1 MTLKQHSET
10 FSEKKKIVSNY
21 QKEQITRRLSKESVY
36 AELKGS
42 KSGEFITGLR
52 VDSLTIEKDQKY
64 LHANGDQV
72 GSNNFNLDLP
82 EPTLENLA
90 TIHSIIKIASESS
103 ELEKYQ
109 LAKLK
114 DVDYLHTLF
123 NILKSIISLHEIA
136 LFEVLIRKDL
146 FVKVAGIFEYDP
158 QYTNKRPKHRKLLS
172 DQSKHKQA
180 VKIKDDLIKEKIHE
194 TFRIQFFRDS
204 LLHGSCDDET
214 LTALSSLICFNYIEI
229 CRHFANDSEY
239 LLEIFDILNKP
250 NEPIQKKYD
259 SIGFLQ
265 ELFHIAKNLQPSSR
279 SDLYRAL
286 CKNGILDAIEST
298 LEIDDPIL
306 KSGGSNLLSSIMV
319 LEAGIVRLHI
329 LRKHRINEKSLAT
342 IIINQIVENKNSDFT
357 THLAGVLQSLI
368 NINGSLDMDYIYEE
382 SALARYKEEKD
393 NDQFLQFFYENLS
406 VTLFGPLINL
416 PNLNSETE
424 ILYLTESQLTLFFHL
439 CELMRMMIRYHGVR
453 SKFLIMTNSIVP
465 KLVLLLR
472 TNDKIL
478 RLSALRTI
486 RSIIGLD
493 YKFVA
498 KNVASHKIMTPIL
511 KLLLEPKP
519 KNSLLNSASVE
530 LLEYIRVSNIRP
542 FIDEIVDKHRE
553 ELSSTSDYANT
564 FEKLIQQYDRNHNQT
579 TDVTTESDEA
589 TNNPA
594 NPRQAIIS
602 DWSSTTRKSS
612 STPSP
617 TSPTDQDQEEEEIN
631 IDKELNK
638 WKKYPAIYNYSFDV
652 TEITKPP
659 RKPASKKVSKKVYDR
674 IRSIELLGRN
684 IVSVYDGGPIFSNK
698 KFAFDHKEDKE
709 FKIDLPAEVEG
720 RRSKNYQVK
729 LRYQGE
735 ADLEKLMDFVS
746 LNPNTEYDGT
756 VQFGL
761 SLLNAIL
768 NSTPRLNHLSL
779 GRRSI
784 FPDLPLFK
792 EIKLPGALVLKP
804 GIQQALKPGWD
815 CLVVNVDRSSAIF
828 YPPGPLINIIPE
840 AIQRGSRHLRT
851 LNDLKTRGLSLDEC
865 RSLQSYLK
873 DVKLEITS
881 YGKRRQITISRLSH
895 ESAANLKVNKN
906 DRNSQTIQQYFK
918 SRWDYELQYPK
929 LPCIGVYNRNL
940 KKDDYYPIEVCEIVK
955 DQKFEEKE
963 WKPLSEDTR
972 RQVVR
977 KTCIEPKD
985 RFDYIYDAIHEV
997 YKYDEDKVLKA
1008 FGLKIDSHFI
1018 EEEGKIVP
1026 EPNLHTGS
1034 NLKTVIRNHRWD
1046 TDKFVEAKAVV
1057 NWSVIIFDSYVKVE
1071 TIEAAMRLLRSTL
1084 TKRGMSVPYSPSVKH
1099 ENPQGDIQGAVV
1111 KALER
1116 ARFDKKRGNAD
1127 LIICIVTKNGGNST
1141 VYPAVKKIAA
1151 TLGVATQCILSNNI
1165 DPRHKDKWGST
1176 FNNLSLKINGKLGG
1190 ENARL
1195 SPGELEKITKKEHFM
1210 VMGADVFHP
1219 GRLEGERASIAGV
1232 IASKNLHLTKYA
1244 ARFSANRKVR
1254 NETIEDLE
1262 PMSVELLEVYYS
1274 ENKRLPDQIV
1284 FYRDGVSDTGFQNV
1298 KDQEITAL
1306 KAAFKT
1312 VYSKHKQNLPKLTFV
1327 IVQKRHRARA
1337 LALNSSNKNQNCE
1350 QGTVIFTGI
1359 VVPQNFEFYLYSH
1372 TGRLGTSKP
1381 THYYVIYDERGF
1393 SNEEMFEFTY
1403 KLCFFNG
1410 FIKSDCIS
1418 VAASLKDTE
1427 YYI

>member
-52 VDSLTIEKDQKY
+52 VD
-64 LHANGDQV
+64 N
-72 GSNNFNLDLP
+72 LP

-589 TNNPA
+589 TNNPTTA
-594 NPRQAIIS
+594 A
-602 DWSSTTRKSS
+602 SSSKSS
-612 STPSP
+612 PLSF
-617 TSPTDQDQEEEEIN
+617 QIN
-631 IDKELNK
+631 FNAAIRSIKSRFISSGSNNINNNVDSNKKQRIKDK
-638 WKKYPAIYNYSFDV
+638 WKSAKLVLNFLRVKEYPAIYNYSFDV

-804 GIQQALKPGWD
+804 GIQQALKPGW
-815 CLVVNVDRSSAIF
+815 AIF

-1403 KLCFFNG
+1403 KLCFL
-1410 FIKSDCIS
+1410 S
-1418 VAASLKDTE
+1418 ASQSSKKLCNIME
-1427 YYI
+1427 

>member
-1 MTLKQHSET
+1 MSTDNNNAVPLK
-10 FSEKKKIVSNY
+10 
-21 QKEQITRRLSKESVY
+21 
-36 AELKGS
+36 
-42 KSGEFITGLR
+42 
-52 VDSLTIEKDQKY
+52 
-64 LHANGDQV
+64 
-72 GSNNFNLDLP
+72 
-82 EPTLENLA
+82 
-90 TIHSIIKIASESS
+90 
-103 ELEKYQ
+103 
-109 LAKLK
+109 
-114 DVDYLHTLF
+114 
-123 NILKSIISLHEIA
+123 
-136 LFEVLIRKDL
+136 
-146 FVKVAGIFEYDP
+146 
-158 QYTNKRPKHRKLLS
+158 
-172 DQSKHKQA
+172 
-180 VKIKDDLIKEKIHE
+180 
-194 TFRIQFFRDS
+194 
-204 LLHGSCDDET
+204 
-214 LTALSSLICFNYIEI
+214 YIE
-229 CRHFANDSEY
+229 RFR
-239 LLEIFDILNKP
+239 LECKEDVKP
-250 NEPIQKKYD
+250 TD
-259 SIGFLQ
+259 
-265 ELFHIAKNLQPSSR
+265 R
-279 SDLYRAL
+279 
-286 CKNGILDAIEST
+286 LDKW
-298 LEIDDPIL
+298 
-306 KSGGSNLLSSIMV
+306 KS
-319 LEAGIVRLHI
+319 A
-329 LRKHRINEKSLAT
+329 
-342 IIINQIVENKNSDFT
+342 
-357 THLAGVLQSLI
+357 
-368 NINGSLDMDYIYEE
+368 
-382 SALARYKEEKD
+382 
-393 NDQFLQFFYENLS
+393 
-406 VTLFGPLINL
+406 
-416 PNLNSETE
+416 
-424 ILYLTESQLTLFFHL
+424 
-439 CELMRMMIRYHGVR
+439 
-453 SKFLIMTNSIVP
+453 
-465 KLVLLLR
+465 KLVLNFLR
-472 TNDKIL
+472 VVK
-478 RLSALRTI
+478 
-486 RSIIGLD
+486 
-493 YKFVA
+493 
-498 KNVASHKIMTPIL
+498 
-511 KLLLEPKP
+511 
-519 KNSLLNSASVE
+519 
-530 LLEYIRVSNIRP
+530 
-542 FIDEIVDKHRE
+542 
-553 ELSSTSDYANT
+553 
-564 FEKLIQQYDRNHNQT
+564 
-579 TDVTTESDEA
+579 
-589 TNNPA
+589 
-594 NPRQAIIS
+594 
-602 DWSSTTRKSS
+602 
-612 STPSP
+612 
-617 TSPTDQDQEEEEIN
+617 
-631 IDKELNK
+631 KE
-638 WKKYPAIYNYSFDV
+638 YPAIYNYSFDV

-674 IRSIELLGRN
+674 IRSIELLGKN

-792 EIKLPGALVLKP
+792 EIKLPGALILKP

-840 AIQRGSRHLRT
+840 AIQRGSRNSRT
-851 LNDLKTRGLSLDEC
+851 LNDLKTRGLSSDEC

-881 YGKRRQITISRLSH
+881 YGKRRQITISRLSY

-918 SRWDYELQYPK
+918 SRWDYELQYAK

-940 KKDDYYPIEVCEIVK
+940 KRDDYYPIEVCEIVK

-963 WKPLSEDTR
+963 WKPLPEETR

-1026 EPNLHTGS
+1026 EPNLHTG
-1034 NLKTVIRNHRWD
+1034 NNRKTVIRNHRWD

-1084 TKRGMSVPYSPSVKH
+1084 TKRGMVK
-1099 ENPQGDIQGAVV
+1099 IIFIIIV
-1111 KALER
+1111 ALER

-1165 DPRHKDKWGST
+1165 DPRQKDKWGST

-1244 ARFSANRKVR
+1244 ARFSANHKVR

-1403 KLCFFNG
+1403 KLCFLCNLSVSHVVPVYYAHHLVNQAKNFVTLWNDNNSSSSRGSSRTSRSSGSNGSNG